1 MDKLLREIEKHEV
14 VTFDVFD
21 TLLKRPFR
29 NADDLFLA
37 IAEQFPDIKE
47 RLTLMKS
54 IVC

>member
-37 IAEQFPDIKE
+37 IAEQFPDIKDFVKQ
-47 RLTLMKS
+47 RKS
-54 IVC
+54 LHA